1 MSFLDD
7 FIWRAVIAGAGVAL
21 VAGPLGCF
29 VVWRRMAYF
38 GDTVAHSSLLGVALG
53 LLLGFN
59 VMLGVFTAGFAVA
72 LVLSGFLKEKWLSGD
87 TVLGTLSHA
96 SLSLGVIVISLM
108 TWLRVDL
115 MGYLFG
121 DILAVSLTD
130 LYWVYGGGMLVL
142 VLLVILWRPLLAVT
156 VDQELARAEGIEAAR
171 YELMLM
177 LIIAAVIALAMK
189 IVGVLLVTSLLIIP
203 AAAAR
208 RLSRTPEQMA
218 LMAAFVGVL
227 SVLLGL
233 FASFQFDTPSG
244 PSIVLASLMLFL
256 LGQIPNFSKL

>member
-59 VMLGVFTAGFAVA
+59 VMLGVFAAGFAVA
-72 LVLSGFLKEKWLSGD
+72 LVLSGFLREKRLSGD
-87 TVLGTLSHA
+87 TVLGTLSHT

-130 LYWVYGGGMLVL
+130 LYWVYGGGTLVL
-142 VLLVILWRPLLAVT
+142 GLLVFLWRPLLAVT

-244 PSIVLASLMLFL
+244 PSIVLASLMLFII
-256 LGQIPNFSKL
+256 GQIPNFRKL

>member
-59 VMLGVFTAGFAVA
+59 VMLGVFAAGFAVA
-72 LVLSGFLKEKWLSGD
+72 LVLSGFLREKRLSGD

-115 MGYLFG
+115 MG
-121 DILAVSLTD
+121 
-130 LYWVYGGGMLVL
+130 
-142 VLLVILWRPLLAVT
+142 
-156 VDQELARAEGIEAAR
+156 
-171 YELMLM
+171 
-177 LIIAAVIALAMK
+177 
-189 IVGVLLVTSLLIIP
+189 
-203 AAAAR
+203 
-208 RLSRTPEQMA
+208 
-218 LMAAFVGVL
+218 
-227 SVLLGL
+227 
-233 FASFQFDTPSG
+233 
-244 PSIVLASLMLFL
+244 
-256 LGQIPNFSKL
+256 